1 MCMQGELKR
10 INEEIVS
17 YEYVH
22 EAPLLYS
29 PGGIKWNHETLNHG
43 SQLPGRTLTLFGL
56 LIKTERISFF
66 FAINKVY
73 RNMWLMQ

>member
-29 PGGIKWNHETLNHG
+29 PGGIK
-43 SQLPGRTLTLFGL
+43 
-56 LIKTERISFF
+56 
-66 FAINKVY
+66 
-73 RNMWLMQ
+73 